1 MIGIGIRKNHT
12 DDVLHNRFDLPVS
25 EVIIENYV
33 DRGGRM
39 RSILDAAAAQSNLCL
54 HGVSM
59 SLGSVDEP
67 SAAALRNLR
76 TLVDRYNPAVVSD
89 HLCFGSVDGI
99 HGHDLWPM
107 PFTEEAVR
115 RVAHNVR
122 IAQDALGRRIAIENI
137 STYVRFAC
145 DQMDEATFTNA
156 VCREAGCGL
165 LLDVNNL
172 VVNSINHQ
180 FDAQQMMNAIDTD
193 FVMQVHLSGHR
204 AILGPG
210 TGGDDLVLDD
220 HGSAPSLAVVELFAE
235 HRHRFASAPVI
246 IEWDEDPP
254 DLDVMRKL
262 VSTIEKRTS
271 LSSLQA
277 AA

>member
-1 MIGIGIRKNHT
+1 MMGIGIRKNHT

-39 RSILDAAAAQSNLCL
+39 RSILDAASAQSALCL
-54 HGVSM
+54 HGVSL

-67 SAAALRNLR
+67 NIAALQKLR
-76 TLVDRYNPAVVSD
+76 TLVDRYNPIVVSD

-122 IAQDALGRRIAIENI
+122 IAQDVLGRRIAVENI

-145 DQMDEATFTNA
+145 DEMDEAAFTNA
-156 VCREAGCGL
+156 VCTEAGCGL
-165 LLDVNNL
+165 LLDVNNA

-180 FDAQQMMNAIDTD
+180 FDAHQMISSINENH
-193 FVMQVHLSGHR
+193 VMQVHLSGHR
-204 AILGPG
+204 EILDAAS
-210 TGGDDLVLDD
+210 TDHLVLDD
-220 HGSAPSLAVVELFAE
+220 HGSEPSLAVIDLFAA
-235 HRHRFASAPVI
+235 HRHRFAHAPVI
-246 IEWDEDPP
+246 IEWDDNPP
-254 DLDVMRKL
+254 DLDVMKHV
-262 VSTIEKRTS
+262 VSNIEKRTAF
-271 LSSLQA
+271 SSLQA